1 MKQKLSEKDIE
12 NIEKAL
18 NKNGVP
24 RVEVKVE
31 NGKVVVLQVEAKK
44 VV

>member
-1 MKQKLSEKDIE
+1 MRRKLSEKEIE
-12 NIEKAL
+12 AIEKAL
-18 NKNGVP
+18 NKNGSP